1 MKALFKERPFTCR
14 TYSRAERLSD
24 AAIHIVGVVSAIVAA
39 GVLIT
44 LAFSWRPEP
53 AVRIGAVIY
62 GLCLLL
68 MLAAS
73 AAYHMTP
80 WQEWK
85 ETLRR
90 LDQSAIYVKIAGTYT
105 PFALL
110 AGTLPLLIGIWGAA
124 AAGLSLRV
132 FAPNRAVPV
141 ALALYLL
148 MGWAGVLVGD
158 ALLDSLSPKALLL
171 MLSSGVIYTVGVVFY
186 LWDALPFHNT
196 IWHAFVL
203 VGTAVMYVAMLLQ
216 FAEFPA
222 AIPPAAVMP
231 S

>member
-1 MKALFKERPFTCR
+1 MKSLFEERVFTCR
-14 TYSRAERLSD
+14 SYSRAERLSD

-39 GVLIT
+39 TVVIF
-44 LAFSWRPEP
+44 LAFSWRTEP
-53 AVRIGAVIY
+53 SVRLGAVIY

-80 WQEWK
+80 WMEWK
-85 ETLRR
+85 DALRR

-110 AGTLPLLIGIWGAA
+110 AGTVPLLVGIWGAA
-124 AAGLSLRV
+124 VAGLSLKV
-132 FAPNRAVPV
+132 LAPNRAVPL
-141 ALALYLL
+141 ALALYLV
-148 MGWAGVLVGD
+148 MGWAGVLAGD
-158 ALLDSLSPKALLL
+158 ALLDSLTPAGFAL
-171 MLSSGVIYTVGVVFY
+171 MLTGGIIYTVGIVFY

-203 VGTAVMYVAMLLQ
+203 VATGVIYAALLVEI
-216 FAEFPA
+216 ADVPV
-222 AIPPAAVMP
+222 PPGVMP

>member
-1 MKALFKERPFTCR
+1 MKSLFEERQVRFR
-14 TYSRAERLSD
+14 DYSRAERLSD
-24 AAIHIVGVVSAIVAA
+24 AAIHIVGVVSAIAA
-39 GVLIT
+39 ASVLVT
-44 LAFSWRPEP
+44 LAFQWRAETE
-53 AVRIGAVIY
+53 VRVGAIIY

-85 ETLRR
+85 DTLRR

-105 PFALL
+105 PFAIL
-110 AGTLPLLIGIWGAA
+110 AGALPLLIGIWGAA
-124 AAGLSLRV
+124 AAGLSLKI
-132 FAPNRAVPV
+132 FAPNRAVPL

-148 MGWAGVLVGD
+148 MGWAGALAGD
-158 ALLDSLSPKALLL
+158 ALLSSLTPAGLAL
-171 MLSSGVIYTVGVVFY
+171 MLTAGLIYTFGMVFY
-186 LWDALPFHNT
+186 LWEALPFHNT

-203 VGTAVMYVAMLLQ
+203 VATGVMYAALLIEI
-216 FAEFPA
+216 ADVPA
-222 AIPPAAVMP
+222 ILDVMP